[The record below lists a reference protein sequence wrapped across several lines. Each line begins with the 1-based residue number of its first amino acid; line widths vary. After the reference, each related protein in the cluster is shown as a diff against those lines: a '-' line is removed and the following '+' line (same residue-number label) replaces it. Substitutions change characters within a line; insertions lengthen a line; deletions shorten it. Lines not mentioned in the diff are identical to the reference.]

1 MLDSRLPHGFPPCSR
16 HNVYETTLAARSLAL
31 LMLSAILLASC
42 HRPAARTPAIVQPG
56 APGQASRVIGAAAAA
71 DLSKVGYTPAD
82 VRFMQGMIG
91 HHAQALEMT
100 AIVRANSQN
109 EGIRALALRIE
120 ISQADE
126 IRMMQDWL
134 KARGQALPDPHAH
147 HAAGAVLMP
156 GMLSPAEMA
165 QLSAARGPDL
175 DRQFLQ
181 FMIKHHEGALV
192 MVKDLFGTPGAAQEG
207 DVFAFAS
214 EVDADQRMEID
225 RMRAALGAAKEPER

>member
-1 MLDSRLPHGFPPCSR
+1 MLGSSRPPRFGRDLR
-16 HNVYETTLAARSLAL
+16 HNVRTTLAPRSLAL
-31 LMLSAILLASC
+31 VVLSATLVTSC
-42 HRPAARTPAIVQPG
+42 HGNAARTPAIIQPG
-56 APGQASRVIGAAAAA
+56 APGQASRVIGAEAAA
-71 DLSKVGYTPAD
+71 DLSKVSFTPAD

-100 AIVRANSQN
+100 DVVRSHSGNDA
-109 EGIRALALRIE
+109 IRALALRIE
-120 ISQADE
+120 ISQKDE

-134 KARGQALPDPHAH
+134 KARGQQQPDPHAH

-156 GMLSPAEMA
+156 GMLSPGEMA
-165 QLSAARGPDL
+165 QLSAARGPEL
-175 DRQFLQ
+175 DRLFLQ

-214 EVDADQRMEID
+214 DVDADQRMEID
-225 RMRAALGAAKEPER
+225 RMRAALAASKEPQR